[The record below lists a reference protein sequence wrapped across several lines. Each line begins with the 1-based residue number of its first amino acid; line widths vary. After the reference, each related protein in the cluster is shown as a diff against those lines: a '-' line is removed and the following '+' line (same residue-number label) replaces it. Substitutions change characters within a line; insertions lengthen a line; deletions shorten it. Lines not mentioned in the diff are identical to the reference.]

1 MINKI
6 LKIIKYLIY
15 KVHFFVFKAPP
26 GEFTKR
32 LIKNLFF
39 AFFGVGGATL
49 ITFGFNVLAVRYLGP
64 AEFGKWN
71 LIGSI
76 AQFFI
81 ILPLWGLATACLRYL
96 GVERKNKGLI
106 IGTSF
111 RVVVLLSLL
120 FFPLYF
126 ILAPVLQNI
135 LKIDTPLY
143 SFALLYGLIFVFFH
157 LFQSFFQ
164 GLEKFKKLSFL
175 WIASAFIFVGIVCF
189 YLFYLDNF
197 SFKVL
202 FWGNAWRLGFIIF
215 VGILIFRKFLLK
227 FSRQAF
233 NKVFR
238 YGGFSMLSAF
248 AGFFSL
254 GTIDNLMINY
264 YLGPSAVGLYAAY
277 YIVFS
282 IFIGRV
288 LNTFSQV
295 FLPMAS
301 HSKDVKLLFR
311 RSLRFIKK
319 IGILILGGNFC
330 LIWFLF
336 KLYGK
341 AFSFDWRLASLMALS
356 VTLYCFLMILGN
368 IIVST
373 GIRGARIGTIFA
385 FSSATLNVVYQQL
398 SGLI

>member
-1 MINKI
+1 
-6 LKIIKYLIY
+6 
-15 KVHFFVFKAPP
+15 
-26 GEFTKR
+26 
-32 LIKNLFF
+32 
-39 AFFGVGGATL
+39 
-49 ITFGFNVLAVRYLGP
+49 
-64 AEFGKWN
+64 
-71 LIGSI
+71 
-76 AQFFI
+76 
-81 ILPLWGLATACLRYL
+81 
-96 GVERKNKGLI
+96 
-106 IGTSF
+106 
-111 RVVVLLSLL
+111 
-120 FFPLYF
+120 
-126 ILAPVLQNI
+126 
-135 LKIDTPLY
+135 
-143 SFALLYGLIFVFFH
+143 
-157 LFQSFFQ
+157 
-164 GLEKFKKLSFL
+164 
-175 WIASAFIFVGIVCF
+175 
-189 YLFYLDNF
+189 
-197 SFKVL
+197 
-202 FWGNAWRLGFIIF
+202 
-215 VGILIFRKFLLK
+215 
-227 FSRQAF
+227 
-233 NKVFR
+233 
-238 YGGFSMLSAF
+238 
-248 AGFFSL
+248 L

-311 RSLRFIKK
+311 RSLMFIKK

-385 FSSATLNVVYQQL
+385 FSSATLNVVLNAILIPHFQL
-398 SGLI
+398 FGAIIATLIVTLTMMIFVIYFIKMKLAKNEEY